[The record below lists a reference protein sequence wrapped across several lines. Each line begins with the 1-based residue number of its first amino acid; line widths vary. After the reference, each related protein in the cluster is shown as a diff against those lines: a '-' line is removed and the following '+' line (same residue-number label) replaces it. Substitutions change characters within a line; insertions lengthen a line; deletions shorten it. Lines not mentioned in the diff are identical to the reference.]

1 MECLFL
7 ALVCY
12 AIYRESDLVRFERK
26 VWFYIKAFVKALY
39 CTIKDQINKVIA
51 GFNQEPIQP
60 KNEIEGSEDNV

>member
-39 CTIKDQINKVIA
+39 CTIRDQISKVKR
-51 GFNQEPIQP
+51 G
-60 KNEIEGSEDNV
+60 NENV

>member
-12 AIYRESDLVRFERK
+12 AIYRESDLVRFERR

-39 CTIKDQINKVIA
+39 CTIKDQINKVIS
-51 GFNQEPIQP
+51 GFNAQPIQP
-60 KNEIEGSEDNV
+60 KEKAEGSEQNV

>member
-39 CTIKDQINKVIA
+39 CTAKDQINKVIA
-51 GFNQEPIQP
+51 GFSAEPTQP
-60 KNEIEGSEDNV
+60 KEKAEGSEENV